1 MRMILHILV
10 FLFPLLTLT
19 LTCHASTTIT
29 ITDFCVAN
37 LLLPDT
43 PSGYPCKPLA
53 NVTTNDFA
61 FSGFV
66 PFNVATTSASVTNF
80 PGLNGLGISAARV
93 DMGIGGTV
101 PMHTHARATELL
113 IMVQGQMT
121 AGFIT
126 PNAVYME
133 TLKPGDLFVFPQGL
147 LHFQYNS
154 GEGNATAF
162 AAYSSPDPGLELLD
176 VLLFGNNLTSQTVS
190 RTTLINVLEVKRL
203 KALFGGTG

>member
-1 MRMILHILV
+1 MRMA
-10 FLFPLLTLT
+10 F
-19 LTCHASTTIT
+19 
-29 ITDFCVAN
+29 
-37 LLLPDT
+37 T

-66 PFNVATTSASVTNF
+66 PGKPIEPFNVATTSASVTNF

-126 PNAVYME
+126 PNAVYMKN
-133 TLKPGDLFVFPQGL
+133 LKPGDLFVFPQGL

-154 GEGNATAF
+154 GAGNATAF
-162 AAYSSPDPGLELLD
+162 AAYSSPDPGLDLLD
-176 VLLFGNNLTSQTVS
+176 ILLFGNNLTSQTVS